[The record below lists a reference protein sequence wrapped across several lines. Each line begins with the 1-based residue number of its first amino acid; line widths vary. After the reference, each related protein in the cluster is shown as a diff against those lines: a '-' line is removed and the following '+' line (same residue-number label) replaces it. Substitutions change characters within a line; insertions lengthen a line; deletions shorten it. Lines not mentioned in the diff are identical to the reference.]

1 MDEEEKSLDPKR
13 FLSHIFSTM
22 TRTQIGI
29 LAGLAGFLVLIVCI
43 GSWLVLGSGRSTFS
57 APLVPPTAVPTITSI
72 IATPPTLTPTIAPTA
87 VPYEQLIPADWK
99 QYKTPLIEIWLPG
112 NFKQANK
119 KTADILN
126 GFTFTEL
133 LITEVSSKSSAYNMQ
148 VAVTYDLMTSDSLD
162 KFLEGKFPH
171 LPYQAR
177 VTDRRTVYINTVEA
191 RRVVIEYRA
200 NNVDYDDV
208 VYIFLDGST
217 VWYVQYAAEISEFFN
232 NLPLFE
238 QSVKTF
244 RPVGN

>member
-1 MDEEEKSLDPKR
+1 MDEEKRSFDPKQ
-13 FLSHIFSTM
+13 FLVNFFSGM

-29 LAGLAGFLVLIVCI
+29 LAGMAGFLVLTFCI
-43 GSWLVLGSGRSTFS
+43 GGWLVLGSGGASSVPGAS
-57 APLVPPTAVPTITSI
+57 APPTAVPTITSI
-72 IATPPTLTPTIAPTA
+72 VVTPPTLTPTTAPTA

-112 NFKQANK
+112 NFKQSTK

-133 LITEVSSKSSAYNMQ
+133 LMTEVSSKSSAYNMQ
-148 VAVTYDLMTSDSLD
+148 VAVTYDLMTGETLD

-171 LPYQAR
+171 LSYQAR
-177 VTDRRTVYINTVEA
+177 VTDRRTMYINTVEA
-191 RRVVIEYRA
+191 RRITIEYRA

-208 VYIFLDGST
+208 VYVFLDGST
-217 VWYVQYAAEISEFFN
+217 VWYVQYAAEISEFFD
-232 NLPLFE
+232 NLSLFE

-244 RPVGN
+244 RVAK